1 MKVYLLD
8 TNIIS
13 EPTKSLPS
21 KKVIEKLAD
30 NLDYS
35 CISAI
40 TWAEMLSGV
49 KTLTEGKRK
58 TGLLDYCI
66 EYVQKQY
73 DILSF
78 DAGAANIYSDL
89 FERLKNAGMPAQKF
103 DLQIA
108 SIAISNNLI
117 LVTRNL
123 TDFKHIA
130 ENSTLML
137 ENWFE

>member
-13 EPTKSLPS
+13 EPTKSIPS
-21 KKVIEKLAD
+21 TKVIGKLAD

-35 CISAI
+35 CISSI
-40 TWAEMLSGV
+40 TWAEMLAGV
-49 KTLTEGKRK
+49 KTLTDGKRK
-58 TGLLDYCI
+58 AGLLDYCI
-66 EYVQKQY
+66 DYVQKQY
-73 DILSF
+73 EILAF

-89 FERLKNAGMPAQKF
+89 FDRLKKNGTPAQKF
-103 DLQIA
+103 DLLIA

-117 LVTRNL
+117 LVTRNIA
-123 TDFKHIA
+123 DFEHIA